1 MNKVSVKDITISIP
15 VYPVG
20 APEKLP
26 VFAENRV
33 HQRMSGNPY
42 PNAVTADV
50 RASDKP
56 ERRELRAVVIEN
68 DYIRVT
74 VLPEYGGRVFSAEDK
89 TTGEGFSL
97 PSARDKTGA
106 YRSPWTLDIRRDRVQ
121 LADAS
126 QTVDIPSD

>member
-1 MNKVSVKDITISIP
+1 MKKVSVKDTTISIP

-20 APEKLP
+20 VPEKLP

-56 ERRELRAVVIEN
+56 ERRELA
-68 DYIRVT
+68 
-74 VLPEYGGRVFSAEDK
+74 LS
-89 TTGEGFSL
+89 
-97 PSARDKTGA
+97 
-106 YRSPWTLDIRRDRVQ
+106 
-121 LADAS
+121 
-126 QTVDIPSD
+126 

>member
-1 MNKVSVKDITISIP
+1 MNKVSVKDTTISIP

-74 VLPEYGGRVFSAEDK
+74 VLPEYGGRVFSA
-89 TTGEGFSL
+89 
-97 PSARDKTGA
+97 
-106 YRSPWTLDIRRDRVQ
+106 
-121 LADAS
+121 
-126 QTVDIPSD
+126 